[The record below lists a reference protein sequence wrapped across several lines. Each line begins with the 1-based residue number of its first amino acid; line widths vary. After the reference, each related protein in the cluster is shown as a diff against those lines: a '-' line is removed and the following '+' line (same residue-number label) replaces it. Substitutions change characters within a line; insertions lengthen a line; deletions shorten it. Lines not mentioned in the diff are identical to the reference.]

1 MSTVAVT
8 DKRGGVFE
16 VVVTFTYGEC
26 ARLPFNSLRKVNAR
40 LDQVPHG
47 GIKATSQFN
56 LRNSSEAANFVEV
69 LDLFGED
76 GSYVHG
82 SPADPDEL
90 KKDEPVDDEEPGLW
104 AATTGNARMESAGSS
119 PEMNRSAPVAE
130 TPAASR
136 DVAETSSAPE
146 SSAPPAVSMDPD
158 PGVPP
163 SVPEDVTG
171 ATDAPSEVGGATM
184 PGDDSGA
191 ELESGA
197 AGTPESG
204 EPGPGFDARGG
215 EDDADIPDDL
225 VAEDELPAL
234 DMPGKPDADAPL
246 PASKASLKWEREGD
260 KAVAVSI
267 RKSEDRQET
276 LRRVSKAAGA
286 RYTVDMVRNRLIE
299 CAYHK
304 FKDIQY
310 VASFLQ
316 LRGWNDVQETD
327 VQAVVDAG
335 ADGSDTP

>member
-16 VVVTFTYGEC
+16 VVITFTYGEC

-90 KKDEPVDDEEPGLW
+90 KKDELADDEEPGLW
-104 AATTGNARMESAGSS
+104 AATTESARMESAGSS
-119 PEMNRSAPVAE
+119 PEMSAPAPVAE
-130 TPAASR
+130 TPAAMGGM
-136 DVAETSSAPE
+136 DAAEDAFAPSAPTA
-146 SSAPPAVSMDPD
+146 SSLEADPDAGDAPPLSEDVIGGAGGSEDIGEPSSPDESTDSDTDADNLPRDPD
-158 PGVPP
+158 PDG
-163 SVPEDVTG
+163 S
-171 ATDAPSEVGGATM
+171 TDDE
-184 PGDDSGA
+184 
-191 ELESGA
+191 
-197 AGTPESG
+197 G
-204 EPGPGFDARGG
+204 E
-215 EDDADIPDDL
+215 IPDDL
-225 VAEDELPAL
+225 VAEDELAAPPPQV
-234 DMPGKPDADAPL
+234 DMNAPL
-246 PASKASLKWEREGD
+246 PASTASSKWEREGD

-267 RKSEDRQET
+267 RKSEDREET

-299 CAYHK
+299 YAYHK

-316 LRGWNDVQETD
+316 LRGWGDVQEAD
-327 VQAVVDAG
+327 VQAVVDA
-335 ADGSDTP
+335 DGTATP

>member
-16 VVVTFTYGEC
+16 VVITFTYGEC

-90 KKDEPVDDEEPGLW
+90 KKDEAVDDEEPGLW
-104 AATTGNARMESAGSS
+104 AAATGNARMESAGSS
-119 PEMNRSAPVAE
+119 PEMNRSAPVVE
-130 TPAASR
+130 TPAAEAS
-136 DVAETSSAPE
+136 
-146 SSAPPAVSMDPD
+146 
-158 PGVPP
+158 
-163 SVPEDVTG
+163 
-171 ATDAPSEVGGATM
+171 DASEG
-184 PGDDSGA
+184 SGA
-191 ELESGA
+191 PVASGA
-197 AGTPESG
+197 AAGEESAASAFSALSVKADTAAGASGIMPSLEEPDGMEEEPDDTGVPEESESG
-204 EPGPGFDARGG
+204 VAPDGGDA
-215 EDDADIPDDL
+215 EVPDDL
-225 VAEDELPAL
+225 VAEDELSA
-234 DMPGKPDADAPL
+234 PDASGKTGDEVPL
-246 PASKASLKWEREGD
+246 PASKASSKWEREGD

-267 RKSEDRQET
+267 RKGEDRQET

-286 RYTVDMVRNRLIE
+286 RYTVDRVRNRLIE

-316 LRGWNDVQETD
+316 LRGWDDVQEAD

-335 ADGSDTP
+335 ASGTDAS